1 VIAAANP
8 LHGLASDA
16 AAVADVVRAVPAAL
30 QHFMAERAGSRR
42 TIEIPGSSHAITV
55 SQPEATA
62 QMILEAAAQ
71 PVAA

>member
-1 VIAAANP
+1 
-8 LHGLASDA
+8 
-16 AAVADVVRAVPAAL
+16 
-30 QHFMAERAGSRR
+30 MAERAGSRR